1 MLASE
6 WKEIIIKAC
15 KDAGTYQDYFMMPI
29 DNLADTMEKRDK
41 AQSEYE
47 RTGCKIVI
55 PHTNKNG
62 STNLEQNPIL
72 RMINDLDGKIRD
84 LWRELGLTPSSLKR
98 INESAVKSGAKKE
111 TDLTRALKALA
122 GGADE

>member
-6 WKEIIIKAC
+6 WKKEIVNCC
-15 KDAGTYQDYFMMPI
+15 KEAGTYRKCFEMAI
-29 DNLADTMEKRDK
+29 DNLADSMEKRDK
-41 AQSEYE
+41 AQAEYE

-72 RMINDLDGKIRD
+72 RMINDLDAKIRD

-98 INESAVKSGAKKE
+98 INESAVKEAGKKK
-111 TDLTRALKALA
+111 TDLVKVLESL
-122 GGADE
+122 GG